1 MATDG
6 SSRSRLHI
14 LEQPHQMVKF
24 RRLGPEIVP
33 CEFLCLAHA
42 CVEEAGRVL
51 RLKLVLTWHKTESGV
66 RQIEGRAGLMAC
78 GATVRPVTIRLETGA
93 CLKFFVQCYE
103 RDGLD
108 KGDDWLRR

>member
-1 MATDG
+1 
-6 SSRSRLHI
+6 
-14 LEQPHQMVKF
+14 
-24 RRLGPEIVP
+24 
-33 CEFLCLAHA
+33 
-42 CVEEAGRVL
+42 
-51 RLKLVLTWHKTESGV
+51 
-66 RQIEGRAGLMAC
+66 MAC